1 MKPEQLRQV
10 EQLYHAALEC
20 AEHERS
26 AFLEKACAGDQALRR
41 EVESLLIHDKK
52 AEEFLESPALE
63 AVAKALARA
72 SDCVDQPMGPIPLGQ
87 TIAHYRII
95 EKLGGGGMGVVYKAE
110 DTDLGRF
117 VALKFLP
124 EDLARDGQALA
135 RFHREARAASALNHP
150 NICTIHE
157 IGKSGDQPYIVM
169 EFLEGM
175 TLKHRIAGRPLETS
189 VLLGLAVEMADALK
203 AAHARGIVH
212 RDLKP
217 ANIFV
222 TEHGH
227 AKILD
232 FGLAK
237 LLPRV
242 EVSETGPTLDLEE
255 PLSMP
260 GVLLG
265 TLPYMSPEQIRGEGV
280 DARTDLFSFGA
291 VLFEMATGTRA
302 FPGKTFGAV
311 ISEVLQGVPPPPTQ
325 LKPSPFSAIEPI
337 IRKALEKNP
346 SLRYQSAS
354 DIREDLV
361 RLQSGSDSG
370 FAIADIGTVKPLS
383 RWRRAILLGIAVA
396 LADTVWLFFSQRH
409 HAQALTKSD
418 TILLAE
424 FANKT
429 GDAVFDGTLEQAL
442 SIALRQSPFLN
453 LLSDS
458 KVAGTLKLMTRSAD
472 TRLTADVARELCQ
485 RAGSK
490 AYVEGSI
497 AALGSQYVLGLK
509 AVDCQNDDTLA
520 QEQVTAPRKE
530 KVLEA
535 LGNAAAKLRRSLGES
550 LASIHQFDTPLP
562 EATTFSLQALQAFS
576 LGRQLMNRGE
586 NLSAVNF
593 LQGAIAI
600 DPNFATA
607 YRGLGAAYANLDQ
620 EDLALQFFK
629 QALQHGDHASE
640 RERMLTAAEYYSTGN
655 EVDKTIQ
662 AWELYKQSY
671 PAETSPYIDL
681 ANLYLQLGHFELA
694 MQNALE
700 AVRRDREDY
709 IAYSSA
715 AYAYMGLNRLADAR
729 AILETALQ
737 RNLEGPR
744 IHYDLGLLALAQG
757 DKVAL
762 QREDGLAKASPE
774 QEHFIRER
782 DAELAASR
790 GQLRHSRELYRLG
803 IIEANRLGLKESQA
817 RGTANEAL
825 AEALMQ
831 NCSQAI
837 RGATSALSFS
847 QSPDIMLSSA
857 YIYVRCKSEGRA
869 LKLLAEARRLRPMDT
884 FLQSVEA
891 STIRA
896 TLQMNHGRANRSL
909 DLLKSAEQYDQNTTK
924 SLYTRG
930 CAYLLADQPQEAIT
944 QFEKVVNLKNYW
956 PPDLI
961 VPFAQLGIAR
971 SYSRLHIRPKAIA
984 AYQELFI
991 LWKDAD
997 YDIPILN
1004 QAKLEY
1010 SKLVG
1015 PSF

>member
-1 MKPEQLRQV
+1 MTAERWQRV
-10 EQLYHAALEC
+10 EQLYHAALEH
-20 AEHERS
+20 AENERRT
-26 AFLEKACAGDQALRR
+26 FLDNACSGDETLRQ
-41 EVESLLIHDKK
+41 EIQSLLTHDKETK
-52 AEEFLESPALE
+52 NFLESPAFD
-63 AVAKALARA
+63 AVAKALAQA
-72 SDCVDQPMGPIPLGQ
+72 SEHLNLSTGPIQLGQ
-87 TIAHYRII
+87 TIAHYRIV

-157 IGKSGDQPYIVM
+157 IGKTGDQPYIVM

-175 TLKHRIAGRPLETS
+175 TLKHRIAGCPLETS
-189 VLLGLAVEMADALK
+189 VLLGLAVEMADALE

-222 TEHGH
+222 TKHGH

-242 EVSETGPTLDLEE
+242 EMSETGPTPDLEE
-255 PLSMP
+255 SLSTP
-260 GVLLG
+260 GLLLG
-265 TLPYMSPEQIRGEGV
+265 TLPYMSPEQIRGERV
-280 DARTDLFSFGA
+280 DARTDLFSLGA
-291 VLFEMATGTRA
+291 VLYEMATGTRV

-311 ISEVLQGVPPPPTQ
+311 ISEVLQGVPPPPTH
-325 LKPSPFSAIEPI
+325 LKPSPPSAIEPI
-337 IRKALEKNP
+337 IRKALEKNR

-354 DIREDLV
+354 EIRADLA
-361 RLQSGSDSG
+361 RLQSGSESG
-370 FAIADIGTVKPLS
+370 FTTAKIGPVKPLS
-383 RWRRAILLGIAVA
+383 KRRQATLLGIAVA
-396 LADTVWLFFSQRH
+396 LAATVWLFFSQRH

-424 FANKT
+424 FVNKT

-458 KVAGTLKLMTRSAD
+458 KVAGTLKLMTRSVD
-472 TRLTADVARELCQ
+472 TRLTPDVAGELCQ

-509 AVDCQNDDTLA
+509 AVNCQDNDALA

-550 LASIHQFDTPLP
+550 LASINQFDMPLP

-607 YRGLGAAYANLDQ
+607 YRGLGTAYANLDQ
-620 EDLALQFFK
+620 EDLALQSFK
-629 QALQHGDHASE
+629 HALQHRDHASE
-640 RERMLTAAEYYSTGN
+640 RESMLIAAEYYSIGN
-655 EVDKTIQ
+655 EVDNTIQ

-681 ANLYLQLGHFELA
+681 ANLYLQLGEFERG

-700 AVRRDREDY
+700 AVRRNPDDY

-737 RNLEGPR
+737 RNIEGPR

-762 QREDGLAKASPE
+762 EREDGLAKASPE

-782 DAELAASR
+782 DAELAASQ

-803 IIEANRLGLKESQA
+803 SAEANRLGLKESQA

-847 QSPDIMLSSA
+847 RSPDIMLRSA
-857 YIYVRCKSEGRA
+857 YIYVRCKSENRA
-869 LKLLAEARRLRPMDT
+869 LKLLAAARSLRPMDT
-884 FLQSVEA
+884 FLQSVEVP
-891 STIRA
+891 TIRA

-909 DLLKSAEQYDQNTTK
+909 DLLKPAEPYDQNTTK

-930 CAYLLADQPQEAIT
+930 CAYLLAERPQEAIA
-944 QFEKVVNLKNYW
+944 QFEKVVNLRNYW

-971 SYSRLHIRPKAIA
+971 SYSRLHVRPKAIA

-997 YDIPILN
+997 PDIPILKE
-1004 QAKLEY
+1004 AKAEY
-1010 SKLVG
+1010 ARLQ
-1015 PSF
+1015 